1 MPDALRDDLIAL
13 HGLWGNERLAVVR
26 GVGYPQPDRSHFRSM
41 DVWQSG
47 SPGHPEHTGWI
58 GRWLDA
64 TGADPL
70 RAVSAGSVPP
80 PLMAGETCAGAA
92 VPLGPLSVPTG
103 PIGSGVA
110 ALSEQSP
117 GEPAMQAA
125 AARGVA
131 DLLRLQSA
139 LQPVTG
145 IAGEPGDS
153 GPAEDEIRRCIEART
168 PTPVYAVSL
177 GGFDTHAD
185 EKGTQS
191 RLLSELDAALTGFL
205 DGVEGRPVVVAVYS
219 EFGRRV
225 EANASQGTDHG
236 TAGTMLIAGSPV
248 RGGLYGEQPS
258 LTKLRDGDLAV
269 TTDFRS
275 VYATLLEEVLGTDA
289 ESVLED
295 APDRI
300 PLIA

>member
-1 MPDALRDDLIAL
+1 
-13 HGLWGNERLAVVR
+13 
-26 GVGYPQPDRSHFRSM
+26 M

-70 RAVSAGSVPP
+70 RAVSVGSVPP

-103 PIGSGVA
+103 TIGSGVA
-110 ALSEQSP
+110 ALSEESP

-145 IAGEPGDS
+145 NAGEPDDS
-153 GPAEDEIRRCIEART
+153 GPAEDETKASGWSSGGTRGAEPPVGGASAGGQGALGQQLSIVRRCIEART
-168 PTPVYAVSL
+168 PTRDYAVSL

-205 DGVEGRPVVVAVYS
+205 DSVEGRPVVVAVYS

-275 VYATLLEEVLGTDA
+275 VYASLLEDVLGTDA
-289 ESVLED
+289 ESVLEE
-295 APDRI
+295 APDRL
-300 PLIA
+300 PLITS